1 MLTFI
6 YVFIVSD
13 MLIYK
18 PKRLEIEYFTFG
30 DHVLLNLLKDFAKNC
45 DAFAKDLAGFEHD
58 DDLDVFRT
66 ISKCCSEK
74 SEINDRFKFIF

>member
-1 MLTFI
+1 
-6 YVFIVSD
+6 

-18 PKRLEIEYFTFG
+18 PKRLESEHFTFS
-30 DHVLLNLLKDFAKNC
+30 DHVLLNLLKYFAKKY
-45 DAFAKDLAGFEHD
+45 DSFAKDLAGFEHD

-66 ISKCCSEK
+66 IISKCCSEK